1 MSLNLPK
8 KPEGDIMKMLIRANQ
23 FLEHAKTHAQSGSD
37 FDIMIAIHN
46 LDNAI
51 EYMLRI
57 LIRHLEIEEATEKTI
72 VTCELAQL
80 IGEVEKFL
88 RDNSAPQLSYVQQ
101 LKMIRELRNMVQHT

>member
-57 LIRHLEIEEATEKTI
+57 LIRHLEIEEATGKTI

-88 RDNSAPQLSYVQQ
+88 RDNSAPQLS
-101 LKMIRELRNMVQHT
+101 K